1 MTILAFDMDNTFTKT
16 SAQIRVEAYDRAV
29 ELGRGDIVR
38 FLITTNLPV
47 CKYPDWVS
55 KFIYE
60 NVIIK
65 RTYMD
70 DVEETELFKGI
81 KEVIR
86 KAKEV
91 KKDLK
96 VVICTHRGN
105 NTSAWMS
112 SYNWLNKR
120 EMIETNMIDMIHSI
134 SHVEQKDKIAY
145 LKSIYVGE
153 EVLLVDDNPFG
164 STSTIHDHCKEVLIY
179 DAIDKF
185 DGYVNQDVFS
195 DHEDLLKRIL
205 SM

>member
-1 MTILAFDMDNTFTKT
+1 MCILAFDMDNTFTNT
-16 SAQIRVEAYDRAV
+16 SARVNVEAVKAAYK
-29 ELGRGDIVR
+29 LGRDDILD
-38 FLITTNLPV
+38 FLAETDLPV

-70 DVEETELFKGI
+70 NATETELFKRI
-81 KEVIR
+81 KEVIEM
-86 KAKEV
+86 AKEFR
-91 KKDLK
+91 KDLK
-96 VVICTHRGN
+96 VVICTHRGD

-112 SYNWLNKR
+112 TYNWLDKR
-120 EMIETNMIDMIHSI
+120 DMIETNMIDMIHSI

-145 LKSIYVGE
+145 LKAMYPGQPI
-153 EVLLVDDNPFG
+153 LLVDDNPLG

-185 DGYVNQDVFS
+185 DGYVNQDRFT
-195 DHEDLLKRIL
+195 DHKDLLQRVIN
-205 SM
+205 M